1 MRLSDLHKFF
11 NADELSNREMSVAVV
26 GPPSFVTCFEIIGAV
41 GFDAGNGEAVAETI
55 SRLVDEQKF
64 KLIII
69 PERFAEESLPV
80 RELVMKRGDITPV
93 FALIPDLTLE
103 TGMRMEELQAVV
115 SLAIG
120 TRLEL

>member
-1 MRLSDLHKFF
+1 
-11 NADELSNREMSVAVV
+11 MSVAVV
-26 GPPSFVTCFEIIGAV
+26 GFPSFVTCFEIIGAK
-41 GFDAGNGEAVAETI
+41 GFDVENGESAAEVL
-55 SRLVDEQKF
+55 SRLVDEQRF

-69 PERFAEESLPV
+69 PERFAKGTLPV

-93 FALIPDLTLE
+93 FALIPDLSLE